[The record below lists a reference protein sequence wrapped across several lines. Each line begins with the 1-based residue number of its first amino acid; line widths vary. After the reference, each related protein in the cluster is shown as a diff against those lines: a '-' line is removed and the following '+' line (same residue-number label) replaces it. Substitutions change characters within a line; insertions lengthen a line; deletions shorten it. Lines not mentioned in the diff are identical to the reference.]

1 MWLSATVLLSN
12 QRRAARVA
20 RGFPTANHQVPR
32 KMSQH
37 SQFALL
43 GTRRFLPFFVTQL
56 LGAFNDN
63 IFKQS
68 LILAILYKLAI
79 SGDKSIFT
87 NLCALLFILPF
98 FLFSALGGQFGEKFA
113 KDALIRAIK
122 LAEVAIMAVGAL
134 GFFFDSLPLLFLAL
148 FAMGTHSALFGPVK
162 YSILPQVLREDELV
176 GGNALVEMGTFLAI
190 LAGTISA
197 GVMMSAERYE
207 PVVACAIVLTACL
220 GYLASRNIPR
230 AAAAL
235 PELALDWNIFR
246 QSWRIMRLGLGQRP
260 SVSRSLVGNSWF
272 WFLGAVYLTQIP
284 AYSKEL
290 LHGDESVV
298 TLILTVFS
306 VGIALGSMLCER
318 LSGGKVE
325 IGLVPFGS
333 IGLTLFGLLLWWH
346 SGGFPQG
353 AAPHDWLALLGHGQA
368 WLILGDI
375 LGIGLFGG
383 FYIVPLYAL
392 IQARTAENER
402 ARVIAANNI
411 LNALFMVVSAIAS
424 ILFLSVAG
432 LSIPE
437 LFLVV
442 SLMNV
447 AVNSYIFKIVP
458 EFTMRFLVWLL
469 GHSLYR
475 VEHKGLEAI
484 PEEGPA
490 VLVCNHVSFVDALLI
505 GGAVRRPV
513 RFVMY
518 YKIYQL
524 PVLNFIFRTAGTVPI
539 AARHEDLLVYDAAFK
554 RIAEYLKNGEVVC
567 IFPEGKLTGDGE
579 LNEFRGGIERIL
591 EENPVPV
598 IPMALQG
605 LWGSFFSRDPA
616 KGFFRRFWSRIRLVA
631 GAPLSP
637 DLADRQ
643 TLQLQVAEL
652 RGDAR

>member
-1 MWLSATVLLSN
+1 MT
-12 QRRAARVA
+12 Q
-20 RGFPTANHQVPR
+20 Q
-32 KMSQH
+32 

-43 GTRRFLPFFVTQL
+43 GKKRFLPFFVTQL

-68 LILAILYKLAI
+68 LILAILFKLNTDA
-79 SGDKSIFT
+79 DRDLLV

-113 KDALIRAIK
+113 KDALIRQIK
-122 LAEVAIMAVGAL
+122 LAEIFIMLAGAAGVLLNNLELMLAV
-134 GFFFDSLPLLFLAL
+134 L
-148 FAMGTHSALFGPVK
+148 FAMGTQSALFGPVK
-162 YSILPQVLREDELV
+162 YSILPQHLQENELV

-190 LAGTISA
+190 LAGTIGA
-197 GVMMSAERYE
+197 GVMMASSSYASIVAGS
-207 PVVACAIVLTACL
+207 VVGVAVL
-220 GYLASRNIPR
+220 GYLASRGIPR
-230 AAAAL
+230 AAAAMPTL
-235 PELALDWNIFR
+235 ELDWNILR
-246 QSWRIMRLGLGQRP
+246 QSWLTMKLGLGQRP
-260 SVSRSLVGNSWF
+260 AVSRSLVGNSWF
-272 WFLGAVYLTQIP
+272 WFLGAIYLTQIP
-284 AYSKEL
+284 AYSKEW

-306 VGIALGSMLCER
+306 LGIGLGSMLCER
-318 LSGGKVE
+318 MSGHKVE

-333 IGLTLFGLLLWWH
+333 IGLTFFGILLWWC
-346 SGGFPQG
+346 SGGFPEG
-353 AAPHDWLALLGHGQA
+353 AAPHSWLALLGYGQA
-368 WLILGDI
+368 WWILGSI

-392 IQARTAENER
+392 IQSRTAEHER

-411 LNALFMVVSAIAS
+411 LNALFMVASAIAA

-432 LSIPE
+432 LSIPQ
-437 LFLVV
+437 LFLVA

-458 EFTMRFLVWLL
+458 EFSMRFLIWLL
-469 GHSLYR
+469 GHSMYR
-475 VEHKGLEAI
+475 VEHKGLQAI

-518 YKIYQL
+518 YRIYDL

-539 AARHEDLLVYDAAFK
+539 AGRNEDLLIYDAAFRK
-554 RIAEYLKNGEVVC
+554 IAEYLRNGELVC
-567 IFPEGKLTGDGE
+567 IFPEGKLTADGE
-579 LNEFRGGIERIL
+579 INEFKAGVERIL

-605 LWGSFFSRDPA
+605 LWGSFFSRDPN
-616 KGFFRRFWSRIRLVA
+616 KGFFRRLWSRVCLVA
-631 GAPLSP
+631 GEPVAPEQAKREALH
-637 DLADRQ
+637 A
-643 TLQLQVAEL
+643 QVAEL
-652 RGDAR
+652 RGDWR

>member
-1 MWLSATVLLSN
+1 MSN
-12 QRRAARVA
+12 
-20 RGFPTANHQVPR
+20 
-32 KMSQH
+32 H

-43 GTRRFLPFFVTQL
+43 GKRRFLPFFITQL

-68 LILAILYKLAI
+68 LILAILFKLA
-79 SGDKSIFT
+79 SAEDKDLLV

-113 KDALIRAIK
+113 KDALMRWIK
-122 LAEVAIMAVGAL
+122 FAEILIMLAGAAGVLL
-134 GFFFDSLPLLFLAL
+134 GNLPLMLGVLFL
-148 FAMGTHSALFGPVK
+148 MGTQSALFGPVK
-162 YSILPQVLREDELV
+162 YSILPQALKEDELL
-176 GGNALVEMGTFLAI
+176 GGNALVETGTFLAI
-190 LAGTISA
+190 LAGTIGA
-197 GVMMSAERYE
+197 GIMMGSEHYASIVATS
-207 PVVACAIVLTACL
+207 VVLVAVL
-220 GYLASRNIPR
+220 GYVSARGIPFAHAS
-230 AAAAL
+230 L
-235 PELALDWNIFR
+235 PELKLDWNIAR
-246 QSWRIMRLGLGQRP
+246 QSWQIMRLGLSQTP
-260 SVSRSLVGNSWF
+260 SVSRSLIGNSWF

-284 AYSKEL
+284 AYAKEL

-298 TLILTVFS
+298 TLILTLFS
-306 VGIALGSMLCER
+306 VGIGVGSMLCER

-333 IGLTLFGLLLWWH
+333 LGLTVFGILLWAF
-346 SGGFPQG
+346 SDAVAPGS
-353 AAPHDWLALLGHGQA
+353 APHDWLALLAMPGSWA
-368 WLILGDI
+368 VLACIA
-375 LGIGLFGG
+375 GIGLFGG

-411 LNALFMVVSAIAS
+411 LNALFMVVSAIVS

-437 LFLVV
+437 LFLAV

-458 EFTMRFLVWLL
+458 EFSMRFLVWLL
-469 GHSLYR
+469 GHSMYR
-475 VEHKGLEAI
+475 VEHKGLEVI

-505 GGAVRRPV
+505 GGAIRRPV

-518 YKIYQL
+518 YKIYNL

-539 AARHEDLLVYDAAFK
+539 AGRSEDLLIYDAAFK
-554 RIAEYLKNGEVVC
+554 KIAEYLRNGEVVC
-567 IFPEGKLTGDGE
+567 IFPEGKLTSDGE
-579 LNEFRGGIERIL
+579 LNEFKAGVERIV

-605 LWGSFFSRDPA
+605 LWGSFFSRDPN
-616 KGFFRRFWSRIRLVA
+616 KGFFRRLWSRITLVA
-631 GAPLSP
+631 GQPLAPE
-637 DLADRQ
+637 LAKCEV
-643 TLQLQVAEL
+643 LQAQVSAL
-652 RGDAR
+652 RGSQR